1 MNEKL
6 PVFWHQGMFLQ
17 PQHFQQA
24 DLHAAFS
31 RKPFL
36 KAATP
41 HLWGVGALELSDSA
55 LSNRSVQVRQ
65 AQCIFQDGTYVEFPG
80 NALMDARSFQ
90 HLVKDGV
97 NDIKVYVGLR
107 QLDAYG
113 ANVTEVADLS
123 QGAAASTRYAA
134 LLGGQEQ
141 ADLYVS
147 GPSAHVRGL
156 HHVLKIF
163 FEPEIEHLQGY
174 DLIPIAELVRDG
186 DVFAFSRNFVPPCY
200 VLSGSEVLSNL
211 LRDIC
216 DEFAGRAHQL
226 QQYKTSLQARG
237 ADGDRDNLSFILVLQ
252 TLNRFTPALLHML
265 ETPQSHPWVMYGVLR
280 ELVGEL
286 STFSDRFNM
295 LGQSEDGTGGLPPYE
310 HASSGRGFARA
321 KVLITHLLNEF
332 SVGPNF
338 VAPLRSQGDDA
349 YGAEIPAVHFSPRN
363 RFYLVV
369 RTKSELSAW
378 LLSLQANARLS
389 STAEMSG
396 LIQHALPGL
405 ELLHLAIT
413 PQGLPRRADTHYFRI
428 EQASRHWEAV
438 QRDQSLCLHW
448 PDAPADMSADL
459 VMLEG

>member
-31 RKPFL
+31 HKPFL
-36 KAATP
+36 KAVTP
-41 HLWGVGALELSDSA
+41 HFWGVGALELSDSA

-65 AQCIFQDGTYVEFPG
+65 ANFIFQDGTYVEFPG
-80 NALMDARSFQ
+80 NAVMDARSFEK
-90 HLVKDGV
+90 VAKDGV
-97 NDIKVYVGLR
+97 NDFKVYVGLR
-107 QLDAYG
+107 HLEPYS
-113 ANVTEVADLS
+113 ANVTEVADLM
-123 QGAAASTRYAA
+123 QGAAAATRYAV
-134 LLGGQEQ
+134 LLGGEEQ

-147 GPSAHVRGL
+147 GPSAHVRGM
-156 HHVLKIF
+156 HYVLKIF
-163 FEPEIEHLQGY
+163 FEHEIEHLQGY

-186 DVFAFSRNFVPPCY
+186 DAFVFSKNFIPPCY
-200 VLSGSEVLSNL
+200 MLSGSAALSNL
-211 LRDIC
+211 LRDVC

-226 QQYKTSLQARG
+226 QQYKSSLQSRG
-237 ADGDRDNLSFILVLQ
+237 AEGDGDNLSFILVLQ

-265 ETPQSHPWVMYGVLR
+265 ETPQSHPWAMYGVLR

-295 LGQSEDGTGGLPPYE
+295 LGQSEDGTGALPPYE
-310 HASSGRGFARA
+310 HLSSGRGFARA

-338 VAPLRSQGDDA
+338 VAPLRSQGDGWYEAD
-349 YGAEIPAVHFSPRN
+349 IPAIHFSPRN

-378 LLSLQANARLS
+378 LQLLQANARLS
-389 STAEMSG
+389 STGEMQA

-405 ELLHLAIT
+405 ELLHLGIT

-428 EQASRHWEAV
+428 EQASRQWEAV
-438 QRDQSLCLHW
+438 QRDQTLCLHW
-448 PDAPADMSADL
+448 PDAPADLSADL